1 MTDFLQTI
9 NPSDVIA
16 TYSEQHVDPAR
27 ERPEHWRKQQIRA
40 EIAKRVADP
49 ESLLGTTADGTAL
62 ALLGLC
68 HVIVALADH
77 GSASVKQALTEAAG
91 GQLVPM
97 ARTFL
102 QQLAA
107 GEVTLPALLKG
118 IDAVTADII
127 ERSNGVAQVLAEA
140 QQKEE
145 VT

>member
-1 MTDFLQTI
+1 MTDTPMTI
-9 NPSDVIA
+9 NPSDIIA
-16 TYSEQHVDPAR
+16 GYAPQEVNPAKA
-27 ERPEHWRKQQIRA
+27 RPDHWRKQQIRA

-77 GSASVKQALTEAAG
+77 GSANVKQAMGEAAG

-97 ARTFL
+97 ARRFL

-140 QQKEE
+140 RQAQK
-145 VT
+145 